1 VTLLEVVG
9 AVAAPLAL
17 TLAAATIYL
26 SIRLQRTGDAMSGQL
41 VLAGTRQLE
50 AERRAGAAET
60 ALALSRGEA
69 TALRAAVTRVNDE
82 LATSRGS
89 HAFLRDQLA
98 AAMKELDACA
108 DATRVRERLRGMLSG
123 QA

>member
-1 VTLLEVVG
+1 MLEVVAYIAGPAAIALAG
-9 AVAAPLAL
+9 ACAWLAV
-17 TLAAATIYL
+17 
-26 SIRLQRTGDAMSGQL
+26 SLQRQGSKMSGQL

-50 AERRAGAAET
+50 AERRSAAAET
-60 ALALSRGEA
+60 ALALSRSEA

-82 LATSRGS
+82 LATARGS
-89 HAFLRDQLA
+89 HTFLRDQLA

-108 DATRVRERLRGMLSG
+108 DAARVRERLRGMLSR